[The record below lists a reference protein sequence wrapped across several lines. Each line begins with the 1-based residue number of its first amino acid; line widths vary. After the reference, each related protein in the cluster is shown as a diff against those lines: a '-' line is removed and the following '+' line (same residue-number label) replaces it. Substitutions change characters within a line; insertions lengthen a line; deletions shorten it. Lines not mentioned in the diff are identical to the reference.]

1 MARSD
6 APHISMETAIAAKE
20 TQLASVENVRRASV
34 ELQRAC
40 QDIVREADREKED
53 TREKEHALQDSL
65 AYIAIEP
72 YRERLGDNRRGA
84 LVLGYRHSARLGHDV
99 KVVAAEKSDYCK
111 LAEASS
117 EEETRNILKRLDS
130 SEDERN
136 AEQAA
141 WTEWKENQERV
152 AVAGGW
158 MAVDAPSGGI
168 PSAPAGGIP
177 STPAGGIAIPPT
189 SAEWPQG
196 PARVR
201 LQPCLTW
208 RNVMGLTRKKDDG
221 AHQNVKVDD
230 GTQAETGKA
239 AEESQTTSTITRD
252 GVQQRIDE
260 VSKWA
265 TAQRLCGSVENLH
278 LAVAIEGPNDVI
290 REIEELQQDR
300 LAEMRARS
308 VEAGITRANEIIKL
322 RKKIWGLK
330 KGKRD
335 GAHKKKHDGAHQNVK
350 GIDLRPVPKV
360 RRTTEEIAYLE
371 SFHVHDGTQAD
382 DGDDGDADSRSA
394 STVSLPRPSGCCTT
408 HDSNEFST

>member
-1 MARSD
+1 MAHSD

-84 LVLGYRHSARLGHDV
+84 LVLGYRHSARLGRDV

-189 SAEWPQG
+189 SAEWSQG
-196 PARVR
+196 LARVR

-208 RNVMGLTRKKDDG
+208 RNVIR
-221 AHQNVKVDD
+221 
-230 GTQAETGKA
+230 
-239 AEESQTTSTITRD
+239 
-252 GVQQRIDE
+252 RI
-260 VSKWA
+260 
-265 TAQRLCGSVENLH
+265 
-278 LAVAIEGPNDVI
+278 
-290 REIEELQQDR
+290 
-300 LAEMRARS
+300 
-308 VEAGITRANEIIKL
+308 EADTL
-322 RKKIWGLK
+322 
-330 KGKRD
+330 
-335 GAHKKKHDGAHQNVK
+335 
-350 GIDLRPVPKV
+350 
-360 RRTTEEIAYLE
+360 
-371 SFHVHDGTQAD
+371 S
-382 DGDDGDADSRSA
+382 DS
-394 STVSLPRPSGCCTT
+394 
-408 HDSNEFST
+408 D

>member
-1 MARSD
+1 MAHSD
-6 APHISMETAIAAKE
+6 APHISMETAIAAEE

-84 LVLGYRHSARLGHDV
+84 LVLGYRHSARLGRDV

-117 EEETRNILKRLDS
+117 EEEKRNILKRLDS

-141 WTEWKENQERV
+141 WTEWKKNQEGV
-152 AVAGGW
+152 IQGDTGV
-158 MAVDAPSGGI
+158 AVDAPSGGI

-177 STPAGGIAIPPT
+177 SK
-189 SAEWPQG
+189 S
-196 PARVR
+196 
-201 LQPCLTW
+201 
-208 RNVMGLTRKKDDG
+208 
-221 AHQNVKVDD
+221 
-230 GTQAETGKA
+230 
-239 AEESQTTSTITRD
+239 
-252 GVQQRIDE
+252 VQ
-260 VSKWA
+260 
-265 TAQRLCGSVENLH
+265 
-278 LAVAIEGPNDVI
+278 
-290 REIEELQQDR
+290 
-300 LAEMRARS
+300 
-308 VEAGITRANEIIKL
+308 AGITRANEVIKL

-382 DGDDGDADSRSA
+382 DGDDLDADSR
-394 STVSLPRPSGCCTT
+394 
-408 HDSNEFST
+408 N